1 MEVLMAEKDDPRDGK
16 YDAQFRKHFEEIDE
30 LALAVLKSHLIMES
44 AIDNIIELIF
54 FHPHLVLDARISFY
68 VKVQMVRA
76 YALHESEMTIWKL
89 VLAISELRNEIAHN
103 LEGTKREKRLAAVRN
118 LYLSEAP
125 HYAEKHK
132 NYPDHLIVILASSL
146 CTGFLGEMEK
156 DLTHLRKHIDALAEH
171 SVPKDKDGKPL
182 KKT

>member
-1 MEVLMAEKDDPRDGK
+1 MAKKDDPLDSK
-16 YDAQFRKHFEEIDE
+16 YGAQFRKHFEEIDE

-44 AIDNIIELIF
+44 AIDNIIGLIF
-54 FHPHLVLDARISFY
+54 FHPDLVLDARISFF

-103 LEGTKREKRLAAVRN
+103 LEGKKREKRLAAVRN
-118 LYLSEAP
+118 LYLAEA
-125 HYAEKHK
+125 HK
-132 NYPDHLIVILASSL
+132 NYPDHLIVILASTL

-156 DLTHLRKHIDALAEH
+156 DLATLRKHVDALGAR
-171 SVPKDKDGKPL
+171 SVPKGKDGKPL
-182 KKT
+182 QKT

>member
-1 MEVLMAEKDDPRDGK
+1 MANKDDPLDSK
-16 YDAQFRKHFEEIDE
+16 YGVQFRKHFEEIDD
-30 LALAVLKSHLIMES
+30 LALAILKSHLIVER
-44 AIDNIIELIF
+44 AIDNIIGLIF
-54 FHPHLVLDARISFY
+54 FHPDLVLDARISFF

-103 LEGTKREKRLAAVRN
+103 LEGKKREKRLAAVRN
-118 LYLSEAP
+118 PYLAEAP
-125 HYAEKHK
+125 DFAEAHK
-132 NYPDHLIVILASSL
+132 NYPDPLIIILASSL

-156 DLTHLRKHIDALAEH
+156 DITTLRKCVDALGAH
-171 SVPKDKDGKPL
+171 SVPKGKDGKPL